1 MGHMS
6 RRISPLNQDHTGK
19 GRERGKAPQ
28 DTLEPTTEFQVGI
41 EQIQRMENMR
51 RPSLHGPTGPCLENS
66 ES

>member
-41 EQIQRMENMR
+41 EQIRRMENMK
-51 RPSLHGPTGPCLENS
+51 
-66 ES
+66 